1 MLKYTIKRILQ
12 ALIVLWGVYTL
23 TFIIVNLVP
32 GDPVAMMMNKRA
44 DAETIERIRHQL
56 GMDLPL
62 YQQYLSYLK
71 NVLHGDFGVSY
82 IKSVSVLDLITRG
95 FSTTARLGLCAYAI
109 AICIGLPTGI
119 ITALN
124 RGKLID
130 RVGIIL
136 VMLMV
141 SIPSFWLAV
150 ILQIVFGLN
159 LGWFPISGMDSSGWW
174 VLPAVTLGI
183 GYSAIM
189 ARLTRTNVLEAISQD
204 YVKTAYAKG
213 LKGHAVMLKHV
224 LKNAAI
230 PTVTLFGL
238 QLPGVLG
245 GAMIIE
251 QIFSLPGIGTVAI
264 DAISNRDIP
273 VIQGTVLYSAG
284 VFVIINLLVDLL
296 YGLLDPRIRV
306 GRKEKTA

>member
-1 MLKYTIKRILQ
+1 MLKYTCKRILQ

-23 TFIIVNLVP
+23 TFLVVNLVP
-32 GDPVAMMMNKRA
+32 GDPVAMMMNRRA

-62 YQQYLSYLK
+62 YQQYLTYLG
-71 NVLHGDFGVSY
+71 NVLHGDFGMSY
-82 IKSVSVLDLITRG
+82 IKSVPVLDLITKG
-95 FSTTARLGLCAYAI
+95 FSTTVRLGLSAYAI
-109 AICIGLPTGI
+109 AVCIGLPAGI
-119 ITALN
+119 FTALK
-124 RGKLID
+124 RGKVAD

-136 VMLMV
+136 IMLMV
-141 SIPSFWLAV
+141 SVPSFWLAV
-150 ILQIVFGLN
+150 LLQILFGLK
-159 LGWFPISGMDSSGWW
+159 LSWFPISGMGSANWW
-174 VLPAVTLGI
+174 VLPAVTLGV

-189 ARLTRTNVLEAISQD
+189 ARLTRTNVLEALSQD

-213 LKGHAVMLKHV
+213 LKGCAVILGHV

-238 QLPGVLG
+238 QLPSVLG

-264 DAISNRDIP
+264 DAINNRDIP
-273 VIQGTVLYSAG
+273 VIQGTVLYSASI
-284 VFVIINLLVDLL
+284 FVLINLLVDLL

-306 GRKEKTA
+306 GGKEEA